1 MSRCPSNFSKVRQR
15 RTLEKPVE
23 IKVPR
28 EFMDILGL
36 RDVEGLERRSRI
48 LLAVELYMDGKVS
61 LGRAAELAGVSY
73 DEFWDSLKERGHK
86 IRVGPKSLA
95 EAESEHKAAKEHLEK

>member
-1 MSRCPSNFSKVRQR
+1 M
-15 RTLEKPVE
+15 EKAVE

-28 EFMDILGL
+28 EFIDVLGL

-48 LLAVELYMDGKVS
+48 LLAVELYMEGKVS
-61 LGRAAELAGVSY
+61 LGKAAELAGVSY

-86 IRVGPKSLA
+86 IRVGPKSLE
-95 EAESEHKAAKEHLEK
+95 EAEREYKAAKEYLKK